1 MRGRSIALSAPR
13 RFLVDMLHFA
23 SRVPSVPVQRRMK
36 LTEVVAAR
44 QAAAVRPG
52 WPAVFIKA
60 FARVAARTPELRR
73 VYITLPWPRLY
84 EYPSSIANVAIE
96 RDYEGEKAV
105 FFGRIN
111 SPAELSLL
119 EIEARLRALIELP
132 IKEVKSY
139 QKMLRLAR
147 LPRLFRRFAMWLGL
161 NLPRSR
167 PAQFG
172 TFGLSVY
179 SSLGA
184 ESLHPISPL
193 TTTMTYGVIA
203 PDGSVTVRLIYDH
216 RVMDGAVVA
225 RVLARME
232 EELNGPICDEL
243 RELAM
248 PARTG
253 IGSVNIVTSPT
264 NAPASSL

>member
-1 MRGRSIALSAPR
+1 
-13 RFLVDMLHFA
+13 MLYFA
-23 SRVPSVPVQRRMK
+23 SRMPSVPVQRRMK
-36 LTEVVAAR
+36 LTEVAAAR
-44 QAAAVRPG
+44 QAATVRPG

-60 FARVAARTPELRR
+60 FARVAAQTPELRR
-73 VYITLPWPRLY
+73 VYITFPWPRLY

-111 SPAELSLL
+111 SPDELPLT
-119 EIEARLRALIELP
+119 EIEARLRALLESP
-132 IKEVKSY
+132 IQDVKSFR
-139 QKMLRLAR
+139 KMLRLAKF
-147 LPRLFRRFAMWLGL
+147 PRLLRRLGMWLAL

-179 SSLGA
+179 SALGA

-193 TTTMTYGVIA
+193 TTTMTYGVIDA
-203 PDGSVTVRLIYDH
+203 DGSVTVRLIYDH

-243 RELAM
+243 RALAVSG
-248 PARTG
+248 RTG
-253 IGSVNIVTSPT
+253 VGSVTIVTSPGAT
-264 NAPASSL
+264 GS